1 MRARLLRVR
10 VRGARDAPAGEQ
22 QHHERERRTERF
34 DHRIISK
41 DRVRRKSTLRSAPLH
56 ADGVCSTLMGS
67 QRDSRPAPPKEGT
80 STSGRGSAFKA
91 RERVLWVC
99 AVVILLF
106 APSDVYTLGR
116 FSWVPFMIR
125 LEWAGGIVVT
135 ILALRRA
142 EPHGARIILNA
153 LAVLSTALY
162 GALAMLTGGIAS
174 PLFHWSLAL
183 PIVVALVLP
192 DLPGAIVGCGF
203 TLALCGTAML
213 GMANESFMSVV
224 RWVSQVVVVT
234 SLAYYASATY
244 RRLRTREAQPPDA
257 HEVAA
262 ARVRASEAAVAARD
276 EFLAVAAHELRTP
289 LTSML
294 LHIEA
299 IERTLPSEA
308 ASETTLQ
315 VPPAEQKR
323 IAAVARQARR
333 LSGLIDSMLDV
344 SKLTGGHLSLEL
356 AEFDVA
362 ALAREVAHR
371 FAPDAAAAACA
382 MTLRLDR
389 PVLGVLDATRLDQII
404 TNLIAN
410 ALKYGAGAPV
420 EIGVDGDEQV
430 IRLTVRD
437 HGIGISPQDQ
447 QRIFLRFERAAD
459 ERQYSGAGLGLWIT
473 SELVKAL
480 GGRIS
485 LHSVPGAGA
494 AFTVVLPRRP
504 TTVIERRRSSG
515 SRSAP
520 R

>member
-1 MRARLLRVR
+1 MASQQDARRPPRPTDTAAARGRSASSPSSSSSTGSSLSSSSKARARVLL
-10 VRGARDAPAGEQ
+10 
-22 QHHERERRTERF
+22 
-34 DHRIISK
+34 
-41 DRVRRKSTLRSAPLH
+41 
-56 ADGVCSTLMGS
+56 
-67 QRDSRPAPPKEGT
+67 
-80 STSGRGSAFKA
+80 
-91 RERVLWVC
+91 VC
-99 AVVILLF
+99 AAVILLF
-106 APSDVYTLGR
+106 APSDVYALGR
-116 FSWVPFMIR
+116 FSWIPFMIR
-125 LEWAGGIVVT
+125 LEWAGSIVVT

-142 EPHGARIILNA
+142 EPHGVRIILNA

-203 TLALCGTAML
+203 TLVLAGTGIL
-213 GMANESFMSVV
+213 GMASESFMGVV

-244 RRLRTREAQPPDA
+244 RRLRTREPRPPDA
-257 HEVAA
+257 QEVAA
-262 ARVRASEAAVAARD
+262 ARVHASEAAVAARD
-276 EFLAVAAHELRTP
+276 QFLAVAAHELRTP

-299 IERTLPSEA
+299 IERTLPP
-308 ASETTLQ
+308 ETA
-315 VPPAEQKR
+315 PAPAPAPTSPLHVATTDQKR

-356 AEFDVA
+356 AELDVT
-362 ALAREVAHR
+362 ALVREISQR

-382 MTLRLDR
+382 LTLHLDR
-389 PVLGVLDATRLDQII
+389 PEKAVLDANRLDQIV
-404 TNLIAN
+404 TNLIGN

-420 EIGVDGDEQV
+420 DISVEGDEQV
-430 IRLTVRD
+430 IRVTVRD
-437 HGIGISPQDQ
+437 HGIGISPVDQ

-480 GGRIS
+480 GGRIT

-504 TTVIERRRSSG
+504 STLIERRR
-515 SRSAP
+515 RSANRP
-520 R
+520 PAA

>member
-1 MRARLLRVR
+1 VPR
-10 VRGARDAPAGEQ
+10 
-22 QHHERERRTERF
+22 
-34 DHRIISK
+34 
-41 DRVRRKSTLRSAPLH
+41 
-56 ADGVCSTLMGS
+56 
-67 QRDSRPAPPKEGT
+67 
-80 STSGRGSAFKA
+80 A
-91 RERVLWVC
+91 RERILLAC

-106 APSDVYTLGR
+106 APSDVHAVGHFTWAALI
-116 FSWVPFMIR
+116 IR
-125 LEWAGGIVVT
+125 LEWAGSIVVT

-142 EPHGARIILNA
+142 EPHGARIILIA

-162 GALAMLTGGIAS
+162 GALAFLTGGTLS
-174 PLFHWSLAL
+174 PLFHWILAL

-192 DLPGAIVGCGF
+192 DVPGAVVGCGF
-203 TLALCGTAML
+203 AVMLCGSAIL
-213 GMANESFMSVV
+213 GAASESFTNVL
-224 RWVSQVVVVT
+224 RWVSQAVVVT
-234 SLAYYASATY
+234 SLVFYASATY
-244 RRLRTREAQPPDA
+244 RRLRMRESRPPDA

-299 IERTLPSEA
+299 IERTLPAESQAEA
-308 ASETTLQ
+308 TMQ
-315 VPPAEQKR
+315 VPPTEQKR

-356 AEFDVA
+356 AEVDVTALVRDVA
-362 ALAREVAHR
+362 AR
-371 FAPDAAAAACA
+371 FAPDATAAHCTV
-382 MTLRLDR
+382 TLALNDHAT
-389 PVLGVLDATRLDQII
+389 GVLDATRLDQIV

-420 EIGVDGDEQV
+420 EIAVEADEQV

-437 HGIGISPQDQ
+437 HGIGISPVDQ
-447 QRIFLRFERAAD
+447 ERIFRRFERAAD

-480 GGRIS
+480 GGRIT

-504 TTVIERRRSSG
+504 TTLIERRRSSG
-515 SRSAP
+515 P
-520 R
+520 RPVGH

>member
-1 MRARLLRVR
+1 VRL
-10 VRGARDAPAGEQ
+10 
-22 QHHERERRTERF
+22 
-34 DHRIISK
+34 
-41 DRVRRKSTLRSAPLH
+41 KSTLRIAAALH
-56 ADGVCSTLMGS
+56 STLVPTPPHKDPRRSS
-67 QRDSRPAPPKEGT
+67 QSSPDAAAG
-80 STSGRGSAFKA
+80 GGGSASKA
-91 RERVLWVC
+91 RERVLLVC
-99 AVVILLF
+99 AAVILLF

-116 FSWVPFMIR
+116 FSWIPLMIR
-125 LEWAGGIVVT
+125 IEWAGSIVVT
-135 ILALRRA
+135 ALALRRA
-142 EPHGARIILNA
+142 EPHGVRIILNA

-203 TLALCGTAML
+203 TLVLCGTGIL
-213 GMANESFMSVV
+213 GMASESFMSVV

-244 RRLRTREAQPPDA
+244 RRLRTREPRPPDA

-299 IERTLPSEA
+299 IERTLPAEA
-308 ASETTLQ
+308 PPDPTGQTPTT
-315 VPPAEQKR
+315 EQKR

-356 AEFDVA
+356 AEVDVTG
-362 ALAREVAHR
+362 LVREVAHR

-382 MTLRLDR
+382 MTLHLDQT
-389 PVLGVLDATRLDQII
+389 LTAVLDATRLDQII

-420 EIGVDGDEQV
+420 EIRVDGDDHT

-485 LHSVPGAGA
+485 LHSTPGAGA

-504 TTVIERRRSSG
+504 STLIERRRSTG
-515 SRSAP
+515 GRRSAS
-520 R
+520 

>member
-1 MRARLLRVR
+1 MISASQTASQQKDARR
-10 VRGARDAPAGEQ
+10 P
-22 QHHERERRTERF
+22 
-34 DHRIISK
+34 
-41 DRVRRKSTLRSAPLH
+41 
-56 ADGVCSTLMGS
+56 
-67 QRDSRPAPPKEGT
+67 SRPPDPGA
-80 STSGRGSAFKA
+80 SRGRSPSSSSSSKA
-91 RERVLWVC
+91 RERVLLVC
-99 AVVILLF
+99 AAVIMLF
-106 APSDVYTLGR
+106 APSDVYTLGK

-125 LEWAGGIVVT
+125 LEWAGSIIVT

-142 EPHGARIILNA
+142 EPHGIRIILNA

-162 GALAMLTGGIAS
+162 GALAMMTGGVSS

-192 DLPGAIVGCGF
+192 DLPGAVVGCGF
-203 TLALCGTAML
+203 TLILCGTGIL
-213 GMANESFMSVV
+213 GMASESFMSVV

-244 RRLRTREAQPPDA
+244 RRLRTREPRPPDA

-262 ARVRASEAAVAARD
+262 ARVHASEAAVAARD
-276 EFLAVAAHELRTP
+276 QFLAVAAHELRTP

-299 IERTLPSEA
+299 IERSLPAETA
-308 ASETTLQ
+308 PASPLH
-315 VPPAEQKR
+315 VPPTDQKR

-356 AEFDVA
+356 AELDVT
-362 ALAREVAHR
+362 ALVREIAQR

-382 MTLRLDR
+382 LTLHLDR
-389 PVLGVLDATRLDQII
+389 PERAVLDGNRLDQIV

-420 EIGVDGDEQV
+420 DISVDGDEQV
-430 IRLTVRD
+430 IRVTVRD
-437 HGIGISPQDQ
+437 HGIGISPNDQ

-504 TTVIERRRSSG
+504 STVIERRR
-515 SRSAP
+515 RSANRP
-520 R
+520 PAA

>member
-1 MRARLLRVR
+1 MASASQQDARR
-10 VRGARDAPAGEQ
+10 P
-22 QHHERERRTERF
+22 
-34 DHRIISK
+34 
-41 DRVRRKSTLRSAPLH
+41 
-56 ADGVCSTLMGS
+56 
-67 QRDSRPAPPKEGT
+67 SRPSHPPAAG
-80 STSGRGSAFKA
+80 GRSLSSSSSKA
-91 RERVLWVC
+91 RERVLLVC
-99 AVVILLF
+99 AAVILLF

-116 FSWVPFMIR
+116 FSWIPFMIR
-125 LEWAGGIVVT
+125 LEWAGSIIVT

-142 EPHGARIILNA
+142 EPHGVRIILNA

-162 GALAMLTGGIAS
+162 GALAMLTGGVAS
-174 PLFHWSLAL
+174 PLFHWSMAL

-192 DLPGAIVGCGF
+192 DLPGAVVGCGF
-203 TLALCGTAML
+203 TLVLCGTGIL
-213 GMANESFMSVV
+213 GMASESFMSVV

-244 RRLRTREAQPPDA
+244 RRLRTREPRPPDA
-257 HEVAA
+257 QEVAA
-262 ARVRASEAAVAARD
+262 ARVHASEAAVAARD
-276 EFLAVAAHELRTP
+276 QFLAVAAHELRTP

-299 IERTLPSEA
+299 IERTMPVETA
-308 ASETTLQ
+308 PASTLH
-315 VPPAEQKR
+315 VPPTDQKR

-356 AEFDVA
+356 TELDVT
-362 ALAREVAHR
+362 ALVREIAQR

-382 MTLRLDR
+382 LTLHLDR
-389 PVLGVLDATRLDQII
+389 PERAVLDGNRLDQIV

-410 ALKYGAGAPV
+410 ALKYGAGSPV
-420 EIGVDGDEQV
+420 DISVDGDEQV
-430 IRLTVRD
+430 IRVTVRD
-437 HGIGISPQDQ
+437 HGIGISPNDH

-485 LHSVPGAGA
+485 LHSVPGAG
-494 AFTVVLPRRP
+494 
-504 TTVIERRRSSG
+504 
-515 SRSAP
+515 
-520 R
+520 